1 MHPLHI
7 TDVGCNGF
15 PMHSWLHAPDPAIHP
30 GRMATVA
37 AEAQLSAL
45 VIDQI
50 FFKLIDNAKIVA
62 HLGSLSEFCASYMK
76 RVDMIG
82 RCDTKTDLT
91 QD

>member
-37 AEAQLSAL
+37 AEAQLSVL

-50 FFKLIDNAKIVA
+50 FLN
-62 HLGSLSEFCASYMK
+62 
-76 RVDMIG
+76 
-82 RCDTKTDLT
+82 
-91 QD
+91 